1 MLIGRL
7 RAFVLFLGFWV
18 SAVLSQ
24 ENPLPDTIV
33 AIKPSIVAVGT
44 YQRTRSPPAIF
55 RGTGFA
61 VADGTYVLTN
71 AHVLPEALD
80 KAKFETLAVFFKSR
94 KKDKLRGAKVVALD
108 KRHDVA
114 LLKIAGSPLKA
125 LKLGDSR
132 QVREGQRFA
141 FTGFPIG
148 MILGLYPV
156 THEGIVSS
164 ITPIAIPTLKARY
177 LDPKLLRRLQEPYR
191 VFQLDATAYPGNSGS
206 PLYDQRSGDVIG
218 IINKVFIKESKENLL
233 SKPSGISY
241 AIPIQYAKRLLSQ
254 KGLKY

>member
-1 MLIGRL
+1 MSVCRLQALI
-7 RAFVLFLGFWV
+7 LFLGLWA
-18 SAVLSQ
+18 SAICAQ
-24 ENPLPDTIV
+24 GNPLPDTI
-33 AIKPSIVAVGT
+33 ANIKPGIVAVGT

-71 AHVLPEALD
+71 AHVLPKNVD
-80 KAKFETLAVFFKSR
+80 KAKFETLAVFFKSAGQ
-94 KKDKLRGAKVVALD
+94 DKLRGAKVAAID

-125 LKLGDSR
+125 LKLGESG
-132 QVREGQRFA
+132 QVREGQRLA

-164 ITPIAIPTLKARY
+164 ITPIAIPTLKARN
-177 LDPKLLRRLQEPYR
+177 LDPKMLRKLQKPYN

-206 PLYDQRSGDVIG
+206 PLYNPESGEVLG

-254 KGLKY
+254 KGLNY